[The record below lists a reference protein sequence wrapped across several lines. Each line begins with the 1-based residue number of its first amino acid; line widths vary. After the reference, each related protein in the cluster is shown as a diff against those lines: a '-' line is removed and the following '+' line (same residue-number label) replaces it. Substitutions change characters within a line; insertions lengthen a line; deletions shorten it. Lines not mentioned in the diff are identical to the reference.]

1 MAAGLPKGETYEKIY
16 PLDFKREV
24 AKQALEIGDT
34 NIVARKNKLN
44 GKMIYRWIKEYK
56 QGKYDIRANYE
67 ENPPA

>member
-1 MAAGLPKGETYEKIY
+1 MKKTY

-24 AKQALEIGDT
+24 AKQALETGDT

-56 QGKYDIRANYE
+56 QGKYDM
-67 ENPPA
+67 